1 MNARAKL
8 PRWQCHKQVTA
19 ARIERMESRHDG
31 GATLYFAGGLSVPV
45 TWGYVERCRPEVG
58 GYWVRYDRLS
68 TEAENYE
75 SYSPAE
81 SFEDGYTL
89 LPLA

>member
-1 MNARAKL
+1 MSRATL
-8 PRWQCHKQVTA
+8 PRWQCHKRVTA

-45 TWGYVERCRPEVG
+45 TFGYVERCRPEVG
-58 GYWVRYDRLS
+58 GYWVRYDHDD
-68 TEAENYE
+68 YE
-75 SYSPAE
+75 SYSPAA